1 MKRSII
7 ALMGLFAL
15 FACSDEVIQDVDKK
29 SESDS
34 GISYSTNS
42 YTDPNLPG
50 ANVPGVNV
58 TANYESPWKLN
69 RIAGISYLFVN
80 NTSFFIEIT
89 PYIGWSC
96 KNDEVIDMM
105 LNNDPM
111 NNFPFLYDGGN
122 EYGNVVEIEM
132 VPLFPN
138 QNITFGPST
147 ATIPF
152 NGAVNL
158 GGISLNKNPL
168 TIAAAEETPLMEFGK
183 IYFIEYKI
191 YETDEHYYHK
201 IPIHTGVLKQKVGD
215 DTHDENIFASLPVP
229 WHSINP
235 LTKIPDLMLMY
246 HDIEKEI
253 CLVNIPGRPIVPSEE
268 VINIGGVN
276 YTISFT
282 TDQLNGYIVLQ

>member
-42 YTDPNLPG
+42 YTDPNLSG

-58 TANYESPWKLN
+58 TTNYESPWQIN
-69 RIAGISYLFVN
+69 RISGINYLLINNTGLFV
-80 NTSFFIEIT
+80 EIT

-96 KNDEVIDMM
+96 YFKSFIED
-105 LNNDPM
+105 LYNNNPVSY
-111 NNFPFLYDGGN
+111 FPNLFANSNLF
-122 EYGNVVEIEM
+122 GNVVETEA

-147 ATIPF
+147 GTMPF
-152 NGAVNL
+152 NGAVSL

-168 TIAAAEETPLMEFGK
+168 TIAPNEETPLMEWGK
-183 IYFIEYKI
+183 IYYFKYKVF
-191 YETDEHYYHK
+191 ETDEHYYNN
-201 IPIHTGVLKQKVGD
+201 IPIHSGILKQKVGD
-215 DTHDENIFASLPVP
+215 DSLDTNTIGIS
-229 WHSINP
+229 WRSIIP
-235 LTKIPDLMLMY
+235 LANNPDLMLMRHY
-246 HDIEKEI
+246 KRFEI
-253 CLVNIPGRPIVPSEE
+253 CLVNTPGTPIVPSEE
-268 VINIGGVN
+268 VFNIGGVN

-282 TDQLNGYIVLQ
+282 TDLLNGYIVVQ